1 MRDVKGDS
9 IDLLKDQVVYLRS
22 RLSQLRTSRRVLMVL
37 LETVESERRN
47 TITKLEEE
55 NRRLRREQRK
65 GRSHHSVLRNDFSND
80 YGKVIWICRNDAKA
94 DE

>member
-1 MRDVKGDS
+1 MRDVREDS

-22 RLSQLRTSRRVLMVL
+22 RLNQLRTSRRVLMAL

-47 TITKLEEE
+47 TIIKLEEE
-55 NRRLRREQRK
+55 NRRLRREQKRERYK
-65 GRSHHSVLRNDFSND
+65 QSLYKNDG
-80 YGKVIWICRNDAKA
+80 GKVLWLCRNEEKI